1 MQIPIE
7 DITVR
12 RRARKKGDDLESLAD
27 SMRRYG
33 LLNPITVNS
42 RYVLIAGARRL
53 EAARLLGWKTISATV
68 IDETDKARELEL
80 ELEEN
85 TQRVNLSDEELMS
98 AFTRLER
105 LKNPGILTRVWAAIV
120 RFFKTLFP
128 RHP

>member
-12 RRARKKGDDLESLAD
+12 RRARKKGDALESLAD